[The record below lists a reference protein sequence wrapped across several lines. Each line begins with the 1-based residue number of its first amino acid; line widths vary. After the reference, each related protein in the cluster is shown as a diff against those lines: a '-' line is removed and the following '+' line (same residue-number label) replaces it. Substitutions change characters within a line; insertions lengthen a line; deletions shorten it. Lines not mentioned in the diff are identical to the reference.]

1 MRRAAVVYNPLKVPD
16 LPGLT
21 GRVNSFMTANGWAE
35 PLWLA
40 TTLDDPGVGMCRQA
54 VDEGCDVVLVCGG
67 DGTVRAAVTALTGGS
82 VPLAILPAGTGN
94 LLARNLGLP
103 LGNEAAA
110 LRVGISGRTKAID
123 VGVFEDRRFVVMA
136 GLGFDAA
143 IMRDAPEGLKR
154 VVGWPAYLVSAGR
167 HLRGRGFRVTLT
179 VDDGTPTQHRVRG
192 IVVGNVGR
200 LQAGFPLLPDAEP
213 DDGFLDVVV
222 FSPRNIVDWG
232 LLAGRVI
239 RRAEKPDRRLERH
252 RGRRV
257 LVEASRPQPRQLD
270 GDVIEDGR
278 TMDITVEPHALQV
291 RVP

>member
-1 MRRAAVVYNPLKVPD
+1 MTA
-16 LPGLT
+16 
-21 GRVNSFMTANGWAE
+21 RVNSFMAVNGWAE

-40 TTLDDPGVGMCRQA
+40 TTKDDPGAGMCRRA
-54 VDEGCDVVLVCGG
+54 VDDGCEVVFVYGG
-67 DGTVRAAVTALTGGS
+67 DGTVRAAVTELSGRS
-82 VPLAILPAGTGN
+82 VPLAIIPAGTGN

-110 LRVGISGRTKAID
+110 LRIGIAGRTKDID
-123 VGVFEDRRFVVMA
+123 VGVVGDLKFAVMA

-154 VVGWPAYLVSAGR
+154 TVGWPAYVFSAGR
-167 HLRGRGFRVTLT
+167 HLRGHGFRVAITI
-179 VDDGTPTQHRVRG
+179 DDGTPMDHRVRG
-192 IVVGNVGR
+192 IVVGNVGK

-213 DDGFLDVVV
+213 DDGLLDVVV
-222 FSPRNIVDWG
+222 IAPRNILDWG

-252 RGRRV
+252 RGQRV
-257 LVEASRPQPRQLD
+257 LVEASRPQPRQVD
-270 GDVIEDGR
+270 GDVIEDGT
-278 TMDITVEPHALQV
+278 TMDISIEPRSLQV